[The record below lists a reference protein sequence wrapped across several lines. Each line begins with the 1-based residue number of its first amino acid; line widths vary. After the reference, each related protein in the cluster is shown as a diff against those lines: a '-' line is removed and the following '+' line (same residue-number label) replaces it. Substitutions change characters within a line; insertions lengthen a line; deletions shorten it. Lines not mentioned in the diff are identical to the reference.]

1 MGLKILFYT
10 AIEGELVN
18 LSRAVKSLASEYG
31 PLIEVF
37 ARAKRDLQ
45 STESIGELLGLVSQC
60 HLLVLHLM
68 GGPDSLPGVE
78 PLTKLAREKGIPLA
92 VMPSAGEN
100 VSELMQLSLLPPDD
114 YHLVRLYLSYG
125 GEANLRNLLLW
136 AANRFLGKDLPV
148 EEPKPLPWEGLY
160 HPDFREESA
169 PMAHLE
175 EKIKEKK
182 RPVIGILF
190 YQSYWVA
197 GNTGFVDELIRGIED
212 QGGIALPVFLYATR
226 NDEIGSRGIEWVIAN
241 YFCKDGRPVVDAVVN
256 TLMFSQTMATPTFG
270 RAAGENFYRKLGVPL
285 IKAIIS
291 LTPYAE
297 WEESLQGLA
306 PLDVVM
312 SVALPEFDG
321 ALITVPIA
329 TREEEEQDPFTG
341 ATLIKYAPVADRARK
356 VASLAIRWA
365 RLRHKPNHEKRV
377 AIILHNYPPRNDCI
391 GCAFGLDTPASVHR
405 LLVVLKEAGYRVE
418 DLPPDGAALM
428 EKILSGLTNER
439 GWLDPRELDRR
450 AAARI
455 EQETYEKWFAAFPA
469 RAQEMLARDWGDPP
483 GEVFAYGKHLLVP
496 GIFLGNIFIGIQPVR
511 GFLEDPSRIY
521 HSPDLAPPHHY
532 LAYYRWLRD
541 EFKADLVFH
550 IGKHGSLEWLPGK
563 GVGLSQACFPD
574 LVFPDLP
581 HVYPYIIN
589 NPGEGTQAKRRS
601 HACIIDHLIPVMTK
615 ADTYDELA
623 EVEALVKDY
632 HTAKTLDPSK
642 LPALRGLIWERVEAA
657 HLDHD
662 LGISKEGAEKD
673 WESFLERFHTY
684 LCEVKDT
691 LIRDG
696 LHILGQPPK
705 GDRLVEMLLA
715 LTRLPNGAVPSL
727 REQVAG
733 FLGHDYAA
741 LLENPGYFSS
751 EHNCTYGEILEE
763 IDRKGRALLEAF
775 ARENYAR
782 EKAVDVTRQV
792 LGKEDEGIGQI
803 LTYLAETLVP
813 ALRATEQ
820 ELANCLTALEG
831 AYIPP
836 GPSGAPTRGMA
847 DILPT
852 GRNFYSID
860 PQAIPT
866 RAAWH
871 TGQAL
876 ANALLERYRRDEGK
890 YPESIG
896 MVIWATN
903 TMRTGGDDVAEALYL
918 MGVRPVWEKSGRV
931 KGLEVIP
938 LEELG
943 RPRIDVT
950 IRASGMFRDAFL
962 NVIHLLDQAVEMVAS
977 LDEPEELNFV
987 AAHVRAEVKEKVSA
1001 GMDPERARIMSLWR
1015 IFSDRPGC
1023 YGAGVS
1029 NLVTAKNWK
1038 DEKDFAEVYI
1048 TWGGYAYSREA
1059 YGEDAREPFRRRL
1072 ATLEATVKNEDTRE
1086 IDIFD
1091 SDDFYSYHGGMVAA
1105 VKAVRGS
1112 LPASFSGDSSDPAR
1126 VRVRT
1131 LGEEARFIFRS
1142 RVLNPKWIESMKRH
1156 GYKGAGDLS
1165 HLVEVAFGWDATAE
1179 VLEDWMYEELAR
1191 KYVFDPA
1198 MQHWFKEVNPWALQ
1212 NITEHLLEAIE
1223 RGMWQAEPEMTEAL
1237 RDLYLDIEAELEART
1252 EI

>member
-1 MGLKILFYT
+1 MGFKILFCT
-10 AIEGELVN
+10 AIEGELVT
-18 LSRAVKSLASEYG
+18 LSRAVRSLISEHG
-31 PLIEVF
+31 PVVEVI
-37 ARAKRDLQ
+37 ARSRRELQ
-45 STESIGELLGLVSQC
+45 SAEKIEELLKIVPRC
-60 HLLVLHLM
+60 HLILLHLM
-68 GGPDSLPGVE
+68 GGPDSLPGFNL
-78 PLTKLAREKGIPLA
+78 LTGLAREKNIPLA
-92 VMPSAGEN
+92 VLPSTGDN
-100 VSELMQLSLLPPDD
+100 VSELLALSSLPADE
-114 YHLVRLYLSYG
+114 YRLVCSYVSYG

-136 AANRFLGKDLPV
+136 AANRFLSKGPPV

-169 PMAHLE
+169 LMAYLE

-197 GNTGFVDELIRGIED
+197 GNTSFVDELIREIEG

-226 NDEIGSRGIEWVIAN
+226 NDELGCRGIEWALAN
-241 YFCKDGRPVVDAVVN
+241 YFTRDGQPLVNAVVT
-256 TLMFSQTMATPTFG
+256 TLMFSQTMATPTIN
-270 RAAGENFYRKLGVPL
+270 RPAGENFYRKLGVPL

-291 LTPYAE
+291 LTSCAE
-297 WEESLQGLA
+297 WEESLQGLG

-329 TREEEEQDPFTG
+329 TREEEEQDPLTG
-341 ATLIKYAPVADRARK
+341 ATLSRYFPVGERVKK
-356 VASLAIRWA
+356 VASLALRWA
-365 RLRHKPNHEKRV
+365 KLRHKPNREKRV
-377 AIILHNYPPRNDCI
+377 AIILHNYPPRNDRI
-391 GCAFGLDTPASVHR
+391 GCAFGLDTPVSVHR
-405 LLVVLKEAGYRVE
+405 LLLALKERGYRVE
-418 DLPPDGAALM
+418 DLPADGAALM

-439 GWLDPRELDRR
+439 GWLDPRELERR
-450 AAARI
+450 AAARV

-496 GIFLGNIFIGIQPVR
+496 GVFLGNIFIGIQPVR
-511 GFLEDPSRIY
+511 GFLEDPSHIY

-563 GVGLSQACFPD
+563 GIGLSQACFPD

-601 HACIIDHLIPVMTK
+601 HACIIDHLIPVMTR

-642 LPALRGLIWERVEAA
+642 LPALRGLIWERVKAV

-662 LGISKEGAEKD
+662 LGISREEAGKD
-673 WESFLERFHTY
+673 WESFLERLHTY

-696 LHILGQPPK
+696 LHILGQPPE

-715 LTRLPNGAVPSL
+715 LTRLPNGPVPSL

-733 FLGHDYAA
+733 YLGHDYTS
-741 LLENPGYFSS
+741 LLENPGYFSG

-763 IDRKGRALLEAF
+763 IDRKGRALLKAF

-792 LGKEDEGIGQI
+792 LGKEDEGIGRV
-803 LTYLAETLVP
+803 LAYVAETLVP

-820 ELANCLTALEG
+820 ELVNCLTALEG

-847 DILPT
+847 EILPT

-876 ANALLERYRRDEGK
+876 ADALLERYRQAEGK
-890 YPESIG
+890 YPENIG

-943 RPRIDVT
+943 RPRIDIT
-950 IRASGMFRDAFL
+950 IRASGLFRDAFL

-977 LDEPEELNFV
+977 LDEPEELNFL
-987 AAHVRAEVKEKVSA
+987 AAHVQAEVEEKVGA
-1001 GMDPERARIMSLWR
+1001 GMEPERARREALWR
-1015 IFSDRPGC
+1015 VFSDRPGC

-1048 TWGGYAYSREA
+1048 TWGGYAYSRQA

-1086 IDIFD
+1086 IDMFD

-1223 RGMWQAEPEMTEAL
+1223 RGMWQAGREMAEAL
-1237 RDLYLDIEAELEART
+1237 RDIYLDIEAELEART
-1252 EI
+1252 ES

>member
-1 MGLKILFYT
+1 MSLKVLFCT
-10 AIEGELVN
+10 AIEGELVT
-18 LSRAVKSLASEYG
+18 LSRAVRSLISEHG
-31 PLIEVF
+31 PMVEVIARSRREIQSAEKIE
-37 ARAKRDLQ
+37 
-45 STESIGELLGLVSQC
+45 ELLEIVPRC
-60 HLLVLHLM
+60 HLILLHLM
-68 GGPDSLPGVE
+68 GGPDSLPGFNL
-78 PLTKLAREKGIPLA
+78 LTGVAREKNISLA
-92 VMPSAGEN
+92 VLPSTGDN
-100 VSELMQLSLLPPDD
+100 VSELLALSSLPAEE
-114 YHLVRLYLSYG
+114 YRLVCSYVSYG
-125 GEANLRNLLLW
+125 GEANFRNLLLW
-136 AANRFLGKDLPV
+136 AANRFLSKAPPV

-169 PMAHLE
+169 LAAHLE

-197 GNTGFVDELIRGIED
+197 GNTSFVDELIREIED

-226 NDEIGSRGIEWVIAN
+226 NDELGCRGIEWALAN
-241 YFCKDGRPVVDAVVN
+241 YFTRDGQPLVDAVVT
-256 TLMFSQTMATPTFG
+256 TLMFSQTMATPTIN
-270 RAAGENFYRKLGVPL
+270 RPAEENFYRKLGVPL

-291 LTPYAE
+291 LTSYAE
-297 WEESLQGLA
+297 WEESLQGLG

-329 TREEEEQDPFTG
+329 TREEEERDLLTG
-341 ATLIKYAPVADRARK
+341 ATLSKYVPVGERVKK
-356 VASLAIRWA
+356 VASLALRWA
-365 RLRHKPNHEKRV
+365 KLRHMPNREKRV
-377 AIILHNYPPRNDCI
+377 AIILHNYPPRNDRI
-391 GCAFGLDTPASVHR
+391 GCAFGLDTPVSVHR
-405 LLVVLKEAGYRVE
+405 LLLALKERGYRVE

-439 GWLDPRELDRR
+439 GWLDPRELERR
-450 AAARI
+450 AAARV

-469 RAQEMLARDWGDPP
+469 GAQGMLARDWGDPP

-496 GIFLGNIFIGIQPVR
+496 GVFLGNIFIGIQPVR

-563 GVGLSQACFPD
+563 GIGLSQACFPD

-601 HACIIDHLIPVMTK
+601 HACIIDHLIPVMTR

-642 LPALRGLIWERVEAA
+642 LPVLRGLIWERVEAA

-662 LGISKEGAEKD
+662 LGISKEEAGKD
-673 WESFLERFHTY
+673 WESMLERLHTY

-696 LHILGQPPK
+696 LHILGQPPE
-705 GDRLVEMLLA
+705 GDRFVEMLLA
-715 LTRLPNGAVPSL
+715 LTRLPNGPVPSL

-763 IDRKGRALLEAF
+763 IDRKGRALFETF

-782 EKAVDVTRQV
+782 EKAVHVTRQV
-792 LGKEDEGIGQI
+792 LGKEDEEIGQI

-820 ELANCLTALEG
+820 ELVNCLAALEG

-847 DILPT
+847 GILPT

-890 YPESIG
+890 YPEGIG

-950 IRASGMFRDAFL
+950 IRASGLFRDAFL
-962 NVIHLLDQAVEMVAS
+962 NIIHLLDQAAEMVAS
-977 LDEPEELNFV
+977 LDEPEELNFL
-987 AAHVRAEVKEKVSA
+987 AAHMRAEVKEKVSD
-1001 GMDPERARIMSLWR
+1001 GMEPERARREALWR
-1015 IFSDRPGC
+1015 VFSDRPGC

-1048 TWGGYAYSREA
+1048 TWGGYAYSRQV

-1131 LGEEARFIFRS
+1131 LGEEARFIFRG

-1179 VLEDWMYEELAR
+1179 VLEGWMYEELAR
-1191 KYVFDPA
+1191 KYVLDPA

-1212 NITEHLLEAIE
+1212 NITEHLLEAVE
-1223 RGMWQAEPEMTEAL
+1223 RGMWQAGREMAEAL
-1237 RDLYLDIEAELEART
+1237 RDIYLDIEAELEART